1 MALASPNILGSLL
14 QHRLHKVHKFTQ
26 WPLRGSVPATCC
38 GASGTEIT
46 DIGCQLDCTWSIK
59 IKQLGKPMKDFP
71 WLDHLIWKIHSN
83 LYHLRLEDHFKS
95 GPHLLVACPNDIE
108 ERSFWFLHACFHS
121 CWQIHLSC
129 RLGIPLLVLEHTS
142 SVLSWM
148 WAALSRT
155 SLKCEHQ
162 LGPARSILIG
172 WTTTG
177 LLAFLLGDS
186 YCWISQ
192 IW

>member
-129 RLGIPLLVLEHTS
+129 CGSILSSILKLTS
-142 SVLSWM
+142 SGSQHRLKASN
-148 WAALSRT
+148 
-155 SLKCEHQ
+155 SLEIQCQ
-162 LGPARSILIG
+162 
-172 WTTTG
+172 TG
-177 LLAFLLGDS
+177 IKSCRLNNYQFS
-186 YCWISQ
+186 SSPV
-192 IW
+192 